1 MAIRR
6 IPSAPYP
13 ALARPGSG
21 ESRQLALAGGRE
33 LSASIDAT
41 HRAVMAVL
49 GSEDPDDA
57 DHLAIA
63 RLSAHLAAMRE
74 TVYPAA
80 RRQPG
85 PARQVLLTY
94 LGSARELDWALRLLH
109 CNLTGEAFASHLDA
123 NAVYTR
129 FRHYLGR
136 YAPAEGALVALL
148 DERLPACDRDQVAA
162 QYRKALARAPTRPH
176 PRRPHTGAAYHFRF
190 RLHRFWDRLLDTAD
204 ARAGTGLDFPQPA
217 PPRRPA
223 TSPEVSDVSVNSAC
237 K

>member
-1 MAIRR
+1 V
-6 IPSAPYP
+6 
-13 ALARPGSG
+13 LARPGSG
-21 ESRQLALAGGRE
+21 ESGQPAPAGGRE

-41 HRAVMAVL
+41 HRAVMAVV
-49 GSEDPDDA
+49 GGEDPGDA

-85 PARQVLLTY
+85 RTRQVLVTY
-94 LGSARELDWALRLLH
+94 LNRARDLEWALRLLE
-109 CNLTGEAFASHLDA
+109 CSLTGEAVATGLDA

-148 DERLPACDRDQVAA
+148 GERLPACDRDQVAA
-162 QYRKALARAPTRPH
+162 RYRKALAHAPTRPH
-176 PRRPHTGAAYHFRF
+176 PRRPHTGGAYRFKF
-190 RLHRFWDRLLDTAD
+190 RLHGFWDRLLDTAD
-204 ARAGTGLDFPQPA
+204 ARPGTGQDFPPIDTAAQTGRQRIGGA
-217 PPRRPA
+217 
-223 TSPEVSDVSVNSAC
+223 
-237 K
+237 